1 MKKFNEKSKVKDIL
15 EDARAFEIL
24 EEIVPDFFYDLMP
37 EIMGAPPYEL
47 IKNFTLKET
56 IKLLPVTVNIS
67 KDKAQLIKERICDLE
82 DE

>member
-1 MKKFNEKSKVKDIL
+1 
-15 EDARAFEIL
+15 
-24 EEIVPDFFYDLMP
+24 MP

-67 KDKAQLIKERICDLE
+67 KDKAQLIKERICNLE